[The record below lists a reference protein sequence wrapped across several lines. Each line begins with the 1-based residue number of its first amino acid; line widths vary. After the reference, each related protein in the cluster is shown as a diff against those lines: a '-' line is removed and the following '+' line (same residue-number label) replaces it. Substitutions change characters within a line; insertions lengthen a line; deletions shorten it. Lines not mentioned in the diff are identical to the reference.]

1 MAEISKDRDDFAV
14 SFFQSQRSFR
24 YNLEHGRKSGKNVE
38 VSVRASYKEAQT
50 RGFRGSIDQWRGLLQ
65 MGG

>member
-1 MAEISKDRDDFAV
+1 
-14 SFFQSQRSFR
+14 
-24 YNLEHGRKSGKNVE
+24 
-38 VSVRASYKEAQT
+38 VSVGASYKEAQT